1 MSFVQ
6 IPPEGGG
13 GGAVDSVNGQTGVV
27 VLTKSNIGL
36 GNVDNT
42 SDLNKPVSTATQTA
56 VDAKA
61 NLAGGNSFTGAQS
74 FGDGVIERFS
84 GQVEGLPGTSKTL
97 AATDNGKVVRT
108 TGGANTTITIPNTL
122 TIGFNLMVV
131 RDGTGEVEFAT
142 SGGMNLRHPDNHDKI
157 RLRYSAISLLVV
169 ASNECILMG
178 DTKL

>member
-97 AATDNGKVVRT
+97 GSGVFKAVVSS
-108 TGGANTTITIPNTL
+108 TL
-122 TIGFNLMVV
+122 I
-131 RDGTGEVEFAT
+131 
-142 SGGMNLRHPDNHDKI
+142 
-157 RLRYSAISLLVV
+157 
-169 ASNECILMG
+169 
-178 DTKL
+178 